1 MATNPSSS
9 TSAPQASSLRASSPP
24 ESSSPESALPEPAL
38 PATASS
44 GPTGAT
50 GRILALDVLR
60 GIAIL
65 GTLASNVWL
74 FSTPGGPAAWISDGF
89 ATDDP
94 ARTVLQALSNG
105 KFLALLTLLFGVGLE
120 LQYRSM
126 VRRGMPWPGRYLLRA
141 AILLVEGFLHYVLVF
156 EFDVLMGY
164 AIASVLAA
172 YLIGRSDRVV
182 RVWAGAV
189 AGVYVVAIA
198 GLTVLLAMTSDA
210 STAGAST
217 AGASTAGA
225 STVGA
230 SGTGGGASLSTASWL
245 DQVLVR
251 LTHMDVF
258 RIELFLIVPSATVL
272 FLVGSRL
279 VRAGMFSMTPDGA
292 RLRRRLAW
300 IGLGVGIP
308 LNALTTWA
316 GPTWVLVDRYLVPP
330 LVALGILALGTTLV
344 ARAGSGS
351 RSGSR
356 PGSRPESALDSG
368 PESRPEGRPEGR
380 PSLLRRGVE
389 GIGRTALSCYVL
401 QNVLASVICYDWGLG
416 LAGGDAWQVVLIWAA
431 ISLILM
437 VAAPLW
443 LRRWSRGPIELVMH
457 RVYDAR
463 RR

>member
-1 MATNPSSS
+1 M
-9 TSAPQASSLRASSPP
+9 SAS
-24 ESSSPESALPEPAL
+24 AL
-38 PATASS
+38 PATTSS
-44 GPTGAT
+44 GPTVAT

-141 AILLVEGFLHYVLVF
+141 GILLVEGFLHYVLVF

-182 RVWAGAV
+182 RIWGGVV

-198 GLTVLLAMTSDA
+198 GLTALLAVTSDA

-217 AGASTAGA
+217 A
-225 STVGA
+225 GA

-251 LTHMDVF
+251 LTYMDVF
-258 RIELFLIVPSATVL
+258 RIELLLIVPSATVL

-300 IGLGVGIP
+300 VGLGVGIP

-344 ARAGSGS
+344 ARGQSG
-351 RSGSR
+351 RGRGRGLEGGPGSR
-356 PGSRPESALDSG
+356 PG
-368 PESRPEGRPEGR
+368 
-380 PSLLRRGVE
+380 LLRRGVE

-416 LAGGDAWQVVLIWAA
+416 LAGGDAWQVVLIWAV
-431 ISLILM
+431 ISLILL

-443 LRRWSRGPIELVMH
+443 LRRWPRGPIELVMH

>member
-1 MATNPSSS
+1 MPADPSVPAIASPSKPLLAPTHLAPTPSS
-9 TSAPQASSLRASSPP
+9 AGLV
-24 ESSSPESALPEPAL
+24 
-38 PATASS
+38 S
-44 GPTGAT
+44 GPKGAT

-65 GTLASNVWL
+65 GTLASNIWL

-89 ATDDP
+89 ATADP
-94 ARTVLQALSNG
+94 VRTVLQALSNG

-120 LQYRSM
+120 LQYRSTA
-126 VRRGMPWPGRYLLRA
+126 RRGLPWPGRYGLRA
-141 AILLVEGFLHYVLVF
+141 AILFVEGLLHYVLVF

-164 AIASVLAA
+164 AIASLLAA
-172 YLIGRSDRVV
+172 YLVGRSDRVV
-182 RVWAGAV
+182 RVWGGVV
-189 AGVYVVAIA
+189 AGVYVVLVVA
-198 GLTVLLAMTSDA
+198 LTALLAMTSDVT
-210 STAGAST
+210 SGQGTAA
-217 AGASTAGA
+217 AADD
-225 STVGA
+225 
-230 SGTGGGASLSTASWL
+230 GGAGLSTASWL

-251 LTHMDVF
+251 VTYMDVF
-258 RIELFLIVPSATVL
+258 RIELLLIVPSATVL

-279 VRAGMFSMTPDGA
+279 VRAGMFSMTEEGA

-300 IGLGVGIP
+300 VGLGIGVP

-316 GPTWVLVDRYLVPP
+316 GPSWMLVDRYLVPP

-344 ARAGSGS
+344 ART
-351 RSGSR
+351 R
-356 PGSRPESALDSG
+356 PGAAPG
-368 PESRPEGRPEGR
+368 
-380 PSLLRRGVE
+380 LLRRGIE
-389 GIGRTALSCYVL
+389 GVGRTALSCYVL

-431 ISLILM
+431 ISLTLM

-443 LRRWSRGPIELVMH
+443 LRRWPRGPIELVMH

>member
-1 MATNPSSS
+1 M
-9 TSAPQASSLRASSPP
+9 
-24 ESSSPESALPEPAL
+24 PESALPESALPESAL
-38 PATASS
+38 PATTSS
-44 GPTGAT
+44 GPAGAT

-141 AILLVEGFLHYVLVF
+141 AILFVEGFLHYVLVF

-172 YLIGRSDRVV
+172 YLIGRSDRAV
-182 RVWAGAV
+182 RVWGGVV
-189 AGVYVVAIA
+189 AGVYVVVIA
-198 GLTVLLAMTSDA
+198 GLTVLLAVTSDA
-210 STAGAST
+210 STADASP
-217 AGASTAGA
+217 AGASPA
-225 STVGA
+225 GA
-230 SGTGGGASLSTASWL
+230 SGTGGGAFLSTSSWL

-279 VRAGMFSMTPDGA
+279 VRAGMFSVTPDGA

-300 IGLGVGIP
+300 VGLGVGVP

-344 ARAGSGS
+344 ARE
-351 RSGSR
+351 RSGNGPGNR
-356 PGSRPESALDSG
+356 PGSTPGTRPG
-368 PESRPEGRPEGR
+368 
-380 PSLLRRGVE
+380 LLRRGVE

-416 LAGGDAWQVVLIWAA
+416 LAGGDAWQVVLIWAV

>member
-1 MATNPSSS
+1 M
-9 TSAPQASSLRASSPP
+9 
-24 ESSSPESALPEPAL
+24 
-38 PATASS
+38 PATTSS

-141 AILLVEGFLHYVLVF
+141 GILLVEGFLHYVLVF

-182 RVWAGAV
+182 RVWGGV
-189 AGVYVVAIA
+189 VVGVYVVAIV
-198 GLTVLLAMTSDA
+198 GLTMLLAVTSDA
-210 STAGAST
+210 STAD
-217 AGASTAGA
+217 
-225 STVGA
+225 A

-251 LTHMDVF
+251 LTYMDVF
-258 RIELFLIVPSATVL
+258 RIELLLIVPSATVL

-300 IGLGVGIP
+300 VGLGVGIP
-308 LNALTTWA
+308 LNALTTCA

-344 ARAGSGS
+344 ARGQSG
-351 RSGSR
+351 RGPAR
-356 PGSRPESALDSG
+356 GLEGGPGSKPG
-368 PESRPEGRPEGR
+368 
-380 PSLLRRGVE
+380 LLRRGVE

-416 LAGGDAWQVVLIWAA
+416 LAGGDAWQVVLIWAV

>member
-1 MATNPSSS
+1 M
-9 TSAPQASSLRASSPP
+9 
-24 ESSSPESALPEPAL
+24 
-38 PATASS
+38 SS

-141 AILLVEGFLHYVLVF
+141 GILLVEGFLHYVLVF

-172 YLIGRSDRVV
+172 YLIGRSNRAV
-182 RVWAGAV
+182 RVWGGVV

-198 GLTVLLAMTSDA
+198 GLTALLAVTSDG
-210 STAGAST
+210 STAGEPAAGAST
-217 AGASTAGA
+217 A
-225 STVGA
+225 GA

-251 LTHMDVF
+251 LTYMDVF
-258 RIELFLIVPSATVL
+258 RIELLLIVPSATVL

-279 VRAGMFSMTPDGA
+279 VRAGMFSTTPDGA

-300 IGLGVGIP
+300 AGLGFGIP

-344 ARAGSGS
+344 ARAHTASGPASGPASGSGS
-351 RSGSR
+351 GSGSR
-356 PGSRPESALDSG
+356 PG
-368 PESRPEGRPEGR
+368 
-380 PSLLRRGVE
+380 LLRRGVE

-401 QNVLASVICYDWGLG
+401 QNVLASAICYDWGLG
-416 LAGGDAWQVVLIWAA
+416 LAGGDAWQVVLIWAV

-443 LRRWSRGPIELVMH
+443 LRRWPRGPIELVMH